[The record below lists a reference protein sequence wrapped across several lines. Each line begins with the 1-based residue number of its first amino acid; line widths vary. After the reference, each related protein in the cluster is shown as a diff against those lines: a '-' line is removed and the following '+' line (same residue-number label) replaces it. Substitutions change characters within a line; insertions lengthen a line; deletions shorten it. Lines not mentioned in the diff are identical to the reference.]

1 MEQVAAIT
9 RTFCI
14 TNEEVLSAVVDES
27 DELTHICLY
36 RCKGELRSPETWTK
50 SSRTANALPY
60 TILPD
65 MDIREAG
72 KVQKAEEAAPRTG
85 QPLADI
91 ITIS

>member
-1 MEQVAAIT
+1 M
-9 RTFCI
+9 
-14 TNEEVLSAVVDES
+14 
-27 DELTHICLY
+27 
-36 RCKGELRSPETWTK
+36 RS
-50 SSRTANALPY
+50 SY

-91 ITIS
+91 ITTS

>member
-1 MEQVAAIT
+1 M
-9 RTFCI
+9 
-14 TNEEVLSAVVDES
+14 
-27 DELTHICLY
+27 
-36 RCKGELRSPETWTK
+36 RS
-50 SSRTANALPY
+50 SY

-91 ITIS
+91 IAIS